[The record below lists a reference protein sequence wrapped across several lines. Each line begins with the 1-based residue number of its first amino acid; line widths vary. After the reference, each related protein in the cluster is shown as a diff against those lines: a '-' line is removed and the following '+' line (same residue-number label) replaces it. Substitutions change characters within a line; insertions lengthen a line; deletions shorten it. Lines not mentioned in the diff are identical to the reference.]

1 MRGDQDRR
9 GTIGSAASHIGDSD
23 ISLNRRFCQGKKR
36 GTVFVARDR
45 GHERAREPEK
55 RRGRARGGEDVLVGR
70 SKDVNV
76 FVNRRKDVF
85 VFVIGKLPCSFLP
98 GELARFDNSQN
109 VEMHSLAGSGQGL
122 LILDDN
128 FGIGIFFGNGKRL
141 LLEQSDMFLHTPLGL
156 IQAVFNGV
164 TNARE
169 TL

>member
-70 SKDVNV
+70 NSD
-76 FVNRRKDVF
+76 

>member
-1 MRGDQDRR
+1 M
-9 GTIGSAASHIGDSD
+9 SVFV
-23 ISLNRRFCQGKKR
+23 NRRKDVGVLVAGK
-36 GTVFVARDR
+36 T
-45 GHERAREPEK
+45 
-55 RRGRARGGEDVLVGR
+55 VLVGR
-70 SKDVNV
+70 NSDVL
-76 FVNRRKDVF
+76 VNRRKDVF